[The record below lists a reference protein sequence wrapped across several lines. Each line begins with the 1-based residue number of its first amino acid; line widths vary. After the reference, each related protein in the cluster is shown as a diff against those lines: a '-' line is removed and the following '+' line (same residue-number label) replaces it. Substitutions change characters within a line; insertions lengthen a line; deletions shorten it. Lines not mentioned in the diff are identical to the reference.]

1 MIPVEGHKHL
11 YRDEKSG
18 AIINTDS
25 LGFSQYKKSKQ
36 LKLTQREELDNM
48 KKDIE
53 EIDQKYLKGLNFIY
67 VNNMSDVISH
77 SLTNRKVLNPKNI
90 N

>member
-18 AIINTDS
+18 AIINCDN
-25 LGFSQYKKSKQ
+25 LGYSQYKKAKK
-36 LKLTQREELDNM
+36 LKLSEREEIDNI

-53 EIDQKYLKGLNFIY
+53 EIKYLLKEIA
-67 VNNMSDVISH
+67 
-77 SLTNRKVLNPKNI
+77 KK
-90 N
+90 